1 MSIFFITGTDTEV
14 GKTFISCALL
24 ERARLDGLSTKAIK
38 PIAAGCQLTENR
50 WQNEDAILLKQFMT
64 EACHYAEVN
73 PIALQ
78 SAIAP
83 HIAALEE
90 KTSLT
95 AALVANHCQ
104 HLINNSSLD
113 LTLIEGAGGWRVP
126 LNNEETLADAVK
138 HLEVQVILVVG
149 MKLGCLN
156 HALLTAEAIQSD
168 GLRLAGWVAN
178 TIDPEM
184 SRFQENVDTLK
195 TLLKAPC
202 LGVVPHLSG
211 SETLIATGS
220 AYEVPSYLSRCA
232 ARYLSLEA
240 LI

>member
-1 MSIFFITGTDTEV
+1 MSVFFIAGTDTEV

-24 ERARLDGLSTKAIK
+24 ERAGFDGLATAAIK
-38 PIAAGCQLTENR
+38 PIAAGCQLTAEG
-50 WQNEDAILLKQFMT
+50 WQNEDAILLKQCMN
-64 EACHYAEVN
+64 EPRSYPEVN

-90 KTSLT
+90 KISLT
-95 AALVANHCQ
+95 ANDIASMCQ
-104 HLINNSSLD
+104 RLIKPSTD

-126 LNNEETLADAVK
+126 LNDSETLADVVK
-138 HLEVQVILVVG
+138 LLNIPVILVVG

-168 GLRLAGWVAN
+168 CLRLAGWVAN
-178 TIDPEM
+178 TIDPDM

-195 TLLKAPC
+195 RILNTPC
-202 LGVVPHLSG
+202 LGVVPYLGASKAIQSSHP
-211 SETLIATGS
+211 TTAIS
-220 AYEVPSYLSRCA
+220 APLTMLA
-232 ARYLSLEA
+232 AQYLSLTG
-240 LI
+240 IV